1 MSIIHI
7 LKNQLIKDE
16 SYITHRAVLCI
27 AIILQIIL
35 MTITLGLNNMFIR
48 VYADTNDTDI
58 ATRIENISN
67 DLSDASTE
75 LQSIQE
81 ELESRIEYVENLKQ
95 EAEIAENI
103 LNLSEDQVNAV
114 RAKLNQELEVSN
126 NKSFVQSFILN
137 AIFFI
142 LGIIIT
148 PLINLII
155 SKFRKKDSTVSNT
168 SALKGY
174 SDEEIMMAIKIL
186 DAINNAQ
193 NDDT

>member
-1 MSIIHI
+1 MSNIHI
-7 LKNQLIKDE
+7 LANNLIKDE
-16 SYITHRAVLCI
+16 SYITPRAVLCI

-48 VYADTNDTDI
+48 VHADTNDTDI

-103 LNLSEDQVNAV
+103 LNLSEEQVNAV

-142 LGIIIT
+142 LGIITT

-186 DAINNAQ
+186 DAINNA
-193 NDDT
+193 